1 MILIN
6 KALEYPTQFASNKDI
21 YLFTANSTI
30 KRNGCL
36 VMGAGAALHVRETY
50 PGSDRIFGA
59 RIKHLSI
66 YGLVISVVAG
76 IGAFQTKKH
85 FAFDSTVDIIKFS
98 VERLTECALAN
109 PGVTFHLNYPGINN
123 GKLTVEV
130 VQPLID
136 ILPDNVL
143 IYKI

>member
-6 KALEYPTQFASNKDI
+6 KALEFPSTFAINKDI

-36 VMGAGAALHVRETY
+36 VMGAGAALQVRNTY
-50 PGSDRIFGA
+50 KISDKVFGLK
-59 RIKHLSI
+59 IKHLSI
-66 YGLVISVVAG
+66 YGLVIHLG
-76 IGAFQTKKH
+76 IGAFQTKTH
-85 FAFDSTVDIIKFS
+85 FALDSTVDIIKFS